1 MLTTPSGDSQPID
14 NQACIRGVLA
24 VIRDTAGI
32 DYLKVEADRSDLVD
46 AIEMLGDA
54 VMTHQPDER
63 LEPLIAAVLTAA
75 NGYFQ
80 APVGIS
86 LRRCEQTGLLMLL
99 LYPAG
104 TALHRPQGAS
114 LH

>member
-1 MLTTPSGDSQPID
+1 MLTTPSADSRPID

-32 DYLKVEADRSDLVD
+32 DYLKVEADRTDLVD
-46 AIEMLGDA
+46 AIEILGDA
-54 VMTHQPDER
+54 VVTRQPDER
-63 LEPLIAAVLTAA
+63 LEPLIATVLTAA

-86 LRRCEQTGLLMLL
+86 LHICEQTGLLVLR

-104 TALHRPQGAS
+104 MVLPRPQGAS